1 MVAAAATAVLHPT
14 LPLCL
19 HQVEEIIMTIHEQ
32 LACVRQEP
40 LKDILKRTLF
50 QVVRLYPWEA
60 TASLLATS
68 LVCDRYVARQPRGQL
83 RTSGACPGRRAGGRG
98 GPTDT
103 VLWLCSTA
111 RTMWSMLAADQCLAH
126 DVLKELLVVQHNGP
140 KSCLRD
146 RQHHWCYRFMA
157 VSVRMR
163 PAPPSPGRH
172 ATLQPLLPSPPAPQT
187 QTSPRG
193 AWPLVPQPRRA
204 ACAARP
210 RRAQAGSLPLPR
222 LSPVLLLPPHR
233 LLPAQQPG
241 SPGQAAC
248 LPGQSR
254 LRGQAGG
261 AQGSQQGPGGQLG
274 CSLWTVKAHV
284 PVLQMGSEPQE
295 PPRLGSRPGSRA
307 GLCPG
312 ISLSAA
318 PEPPCPQPWAV
329 PQGRLQRE
337 RSLGVFCR

>member
-1 MVAAAATAVLHPT
+1 MVAAGATAVLHPT
-14 LPLCL
+14 LPPCL
-19 HQVEEIIMTIHEQ
+19 HQVDEIIKTIHTQ
-32 LACVRQEP
+32 LACVSQEP
-40 LKDILKRTLF
+40 LRDILKRTLL
-50 QVVRLYPWEA
+50 QVARLHTWEA
-60 TASLLATS
+60 TTSLLVTS
-68 LVCDRYVARQPRGQL
+68 LDCDRYVARQPREQL
-83 RTSGACPGRRAGGRG
+83 RSSGACPGRRAGGQG
-98 GPTDT
+98 GPTDS

-111 RTMWSMLAADQCLAH
+111 RAMWSTLASDQCLV
-126 DVLKELLVVQHNGP
+126 DSVLKVLLMAQQKGP
-140 KSCLRD
+140 KSYSLNKPCC
-146 RQHHWCYRFMA
+146 WCCRFTA

-163 PAPPSPGRH
+163 PAPPNPGRR

-193 AWPLVPQPRRA
+193 AWPLVPQPPRA

-261 AQGSQQGPGGQLG
+261 AQGRQQGPGGRLG
-274 CSLWTVKAHV
+274 SSLWTVKAHV

-295 PPRLGSRPGSRA
+295 PLRLGSRPGSRA

-312 ISLSAA
+312 VSLSAA
-318 PEPPCPQPWAV
+318 PEPPRPQPWAV
-329 PQGRLQRE
+329 PQGCLQRE